1 MTTSATL
8 EQQQQYTSLSR
19 ETFELES
26 GPDLS
31 SSHEMEFYSSHDA
44 KMVGK

>member
-8 EQQQQYTSLSR
+8 EQQQHTSLSR